1 MRTRSLTFANIKTP
15 TQMAEYL
22 RRMEQAGDT
31 WHSPLIRA
39 AMAGALRFVVVS
51 AGARVPLPILDMQRN
66 PVPLVVIVG
75 GDAGGPALPDAFPQA
90 RRLMRWAGFIFLHGT
105 GGEAWHYALAAEAAA
120 QVRRVL
126 IVETTGAAL
135 PAWVAL
141 KAEVAGRTPS
151 LGFKVRPGMPAHPH
165 EKPPA
170 GVPLQ

>member
-1 MRTRSLTFANIKTP
+1 MRTRFLTVAHIQTP
-15 TQMAEYL
+15 AQMAEYL

-51 AGARVPLPILDMQRN
+51 HGARLPLSVLDLQRN

-75 GDAGGPALPDAFPQA
+75 GDAGGPAAPDAFPQA
-90 RRLMRWAGFIFLHGT
+90 RRLMRWAGFILLHGT
-105 GGEAWHYALAAEAAA
+105 GGEAWHYAIAAEAAA

-141 KAEVAGRTPS
+141 KADVASRTPS
-151 LGFKVRPGMPAHPH
+151 LGLKVPPGMPAHPH
-165 EKPPA
+165 EAPPA

>member
-1 MRTRSLTFANIKTP
+1 MRTRSLTFAHIQTP
-15 TQMAEYL
+15 AQMAEYP

-31 WHSPLIRA
+31 WHSSLIRPA
-39 AMAGALRFVVVS
+39 IADAPRFVVIS
-51 AGARVPLPILDMQRN
+51 QGARLLLSVLDLQRK
-66 PVPLVVIVG
+66 PVPLVVVVG
-75 GDAGGPALPDAFPQA
+75 GDASGPATPGAFPQA
-90 RRLMRWAGFIFLHGT
+90 RRLMRWAGSIFLHGT
-105 GGEAWHYALAAEAAA
+105 GGEAWHYALAVEAAT

-135 PAWVAL
+135 PTWVAL

-151 LGFKVRPGMPAHPH
+151 LGFKVPPGMPAHPH